1 MKEKKQ
7 KRYVKKMKTVCLAG
21 LLVTAQC
28 AGMVLPVM
36 AAPAEVAGQEIGLQ
50 TEIPVTAS
58 QVDET
63 NLIPSHVRDIFDAQF
78 YRNTYPDVA
87 AAFGDDEQ
95 ALFKHFMMFGLKE
108 GRIGSPILNI
118 AMYRSL
124 YPDLAAAFGDNWD
137 LYVLHYFRYGISEGR
152 SNGIVIAKESSNA
165 VTAKTSDTEEDSKA
179 VYVNKQGTS
188 YDDKGNVLIP
198 WDVITRE
205 NYLTLEALRQR
216 CGDTLVLLLDK
227 NGNVTFVG
235 GNFSDVKVK
244 DIDSARESLHCM
256 MKLLNFPEDTAQL
269 YLTHVNTDSRGDIYY
284 RFSAQEK
291 ETGYLY
297 ADTDIIVGTDTDGKV
312 LCLSSSSGTRYYNTE
327 LPEKMVNWDEITAQK
342 AAKGWTRCPG
352 EPVLKYDAV
361 LNQFVWVK
369 YYEKD
374 GIVCE
379 YRVAVSMDSSYDID
393 EECYYQGMPT
403 AESYSY
409 DFYFKNDI
417 STVEWTVYDYYGNEV
432 KLPMAYEQGKGY
444 YLLDK
449 KRKIVGIDYSDSLV
463 PCYFQNQEELAKYYI
478 SAVSNIQSVWDT
490 YHELGLFDDETPT
503 PILFRQNALEYYQ
516 ASCGYDCGVLSVEI
530 YSDNGVATYDTIAHE
545 LAHGVLAMLTG
556 NLAYKNA
563 TGAINESYADIL
575 GNLLEMIAVE
585 NGSNLG
591 KAEADNWLYAE
602 GVTGV
607 ALRDMAAPGNAGQPD
622 RVGGEYFEMDTND
635 RYAALNDYGGVHENS
650 GILNRICYRMYAEA
664 GISKKELFLLWYD
677 TLQQLNEDTDYGS
690 IRRYMEYELRRH
702 GLESKIDTVNKIFD
716 DGRVD
721 SYVSGTTWK
730 EMEAA
735 PGSSKVT
742 LNFKN
747 IPENIDLSVLGYD
760 QKRGAK
766 LYIDNDSAGTP
777 GVLLKEGNSLNYIFV
792 TPYQN
797 NVPVFS
803 SVFGNVKN
811 PVVGTEDR
819 NLEIDY
825 RDVLA
830 AELTKNNV
838 ALSEQ
843 DQNSFLEVTFALENT
858 LTGSVEGWTIIL
870 KRPDENVDVTFD
882 INVTSNQAVQSEISE
897 KTDNVDS
904 PRRAV
909 LRKDSEYS
917 YTITLKQNDGTEWE
931 KKTSLNTK
939 DMQSEE
945 NRTVTIS
952 FDETDDGWIK
962 HTVTETA
969 ALSVER
975 GALTEAGDMAAVAA
989 GNEVPASGKVTQNS
1003 DMNRADNVVTG
1014 DDTVE
1019 NETAIV
1025 SDSVE
1030 NDDILAGDYTEE
1042 NEVVIESDS
1051 AENNE
1056 ALADGDTE
1064 ENEVAIVGDTGEKDD
1079 LAQEKS
1085 ENMEADKNAAD
1096 VRTSDEIERE
1106 TVMSEEGEEETD
1118 KNECEDDDIAS
1129 DIGEEAVQNAEN
1141 SGDISGSESTTAES
1155 VAA

>member
-1 MKEKKQ
+1 MRERRQ
-7 KRYVKKMKTVCLAG
+7 KRYVKKMRTVCLAG
-21 LLVTAQC
+21 LLVTTQC

-36 AAPAEVAGQEIGLQ
+36 AAPAETTGQENGFQ
-50 TEIPVTAS
+50 TENPVTAV
-58 QVDET
+58 QADET
-63 NLIPSHVRDIFDAQF
+63 NLIPSHVWDVFDAEF
-78 YRNTYPDVA
+78 YRNTYPDVE

-95 ALFKHFMMFGLKE
+95 ALFHHFMMFGLKE

-118 AMYRSL
+118 AMYRRM
-124 YPDLAAAFGDNWD
+124 YPDLDAVFGDNWD
-137 LYVLHYFRYGISEGR
+137 LYVQHYFQYGIAEGR
-152 SNGIVIAKESSNA
+152 SNGIEKE
-165 VTAKTSDTEEDSKA
+165 TSDTQEGSKA
-179 VYVNKQGTS
+179 VYVNDNGTS
-188 YDDKGNVLIP
+188 YDDSGNVLIP

-205 NYLTLEALRQR
+205 SYLTLETLRRR

-256 MKLLNFPEDTAQL
+256 MKLLNFPEDTTQL

-297 ADTDIIVGTDTDGKV
+297 ADTDIIIGADQSGKV
-312 LCLSSSSGTRYYNTE
+312 LSLSSSSGTRYYNTE
-327 LPEKMVNWDEITAQK
+327 LLEKTVDWDEITARK
-342 AAKGWTRCPG
+342 EADGWTLCSG

-361 LNQFVWVK
+361 LNQFVRVK

-379 YRVAVSMDSSYDID
+379 YRVAVSTDSSYNID

-417 STVEWTVYDYYGNEV
+417 STVEWTVKDYYDNEV
-432 KLPMAYEQGKGY
+432 TLPMAYEQGKGY

-463 PCYFQNQEELAKYYI
+463 PRYFQNQGELAKYYI

-503 PILFRQNALEYYQ
+503 PILFRQNMLPFYQ
-516 ASCGYDCGVLSVEI
+516 ATCGYDCGVLSVEI
-530 YSDNGVATYDTIAHE
+530 YSEDSVATYDTIAHE
-545 LAHGVLAMLTG
+545 LAHGVLAMITG
-556 NLAYKNA
+556 NLAYQNA

-585 NGSNLG
+585 NGSKLG

-607 ALRDMAAPGNAGQPD
+607 PVRDMKKPGNMGQPD

-635 RYAALNDYGGVHENS
+635 RYAAFNDYGGVHENS
-650 GILNRICYRMYAEA
+650 GILNRICYRMHAEA
-664 GISKKELFLLWYD
+664 GIPKKDLFLLWYD

-690 IRRYMEYELRRH
+690 IRRYMEYALRRH
-702 GLESKIDTVNKIFD
+702 GLESKIDTVNQIFD

-721 SYVSGTTWK
+721 SYVSGSTWK

-742 LNFKN
+742 LNFN
-747 IPENIDLSVLGYD
+747 NMPENIVFRVLGYD
-760 QKRGAK
+760 QERGVS
-766 LYIDNDSAGTP
+766 LYIDNDSVGTP
-777 GVLLKEGNSLNYIFV
+777 GVLLKEGNSLDYIFV
-792 TPYQN
+792 APYQN

-803 SVFGNVKN
+803 N
-811 PVVGTEDR
+811 VVGTVEDSTVGEQDR
-819 NLEIDY
+819 ELLIDY

-830 AELTKNNV
+830 AGFTKNNV

-843 DQNSFLEVTFALENT
+843 DQNSLLEVTFALEDT
-858 LTGSVEGWTIIL
+858 LTGNVREWRIIL
-870 KRPDENVDVTFD
+870 KRPDEDVDVTFD
-882 INVTSNQAVQSEISE
+882 INVTSNQVVQSESSE
-897 KTDNVDS
+897 ETDNVDS

-909 LRKDSEYS
+909 LLKNSEYT
-917 YTITLKQNDGTEWE
+917 YTITLQKNDGTEW
-931 KKTSLNTK
+931 KKETNLNTGN
-939 DMQSEE
+939 MQTEDS
-945 NRTVTIS
+945 RTVTIS
-952 FDETDDGWIK
+952 FEETDDGWQK
-962 HTVTETA
+962 QTYTKTT
-969 ALSVER
+969 ALSEESD
-975 GALTEAGDMAAVAA
+975 ALTGAGDVAEDGEVA
-989 GNEVPASGKVTQNS
+989 QSRDANRVDDVVADGDTAENEAITEGDETENN
-1003 DMNRADNVVTG
+1003 DM
-1014 DDTVE
+1014 VE

-1025 SDSVE
+1025 
-1030 NDDILAGDYTEE
+1030 DDEE
-1042 NEVVIESDS
+1042 QEKTKNMESDKES
-1051 AENNE
+1051 A
-1056 ALADGDTE
+1056 DPG
-1064 ENEVAIVGDTGEKDD
+1064 
-1079 LAQEKS
+1079 
-1085 ENMEADKNAAD
+1085 
-1096 VRTSDEIERE
+1096 TSDEIEHD
-1106 TVMSEEGEEETD
+1106 TVTTEEGEEEVD
-1118 KNECEDDDIAS
+1118 EADDDMF
-1129 DIGEEAVQNAEN
+1129 
-1141 SGDISGSESTTAES
+1141 
-1155 VAA
+1155 

>member
-1 MKEKKQ
+1 MREKKQ

-21 LLVTAQC
+21 LLVTTQC

-36 AAPAEVAGQEIGLQ
+36 AAPAEMTGQENGFQ
-50 TEIPVTAS
+50 TENPVTAM
-58 QVDET
+58 QANET
-63 NLIPSHVRDIFDAQF
+63 NLIPSHVWDVFDAEF
-78 YRNTYPDVA
+78 YRNTYPDVE

-95 ALFKHFMMFGLKE
+95 ALFHHFMMFGLKE

-118 AMYRSL
+118 AMYRSI
-124 YPDLAAAFGDNWD
+124 YPDLDAVFGDNWD
-137 LYVLHYFRYGISEGR
+137 LYVQHYFQYGISEGR
-152 SNGIVIAKESSNA
+152 SNGIEKE
-165 VTAKTSDTEEDSKA
+165 TSDTQEGSKA
-179 VYVNKQGTS
+179 VYVNDNGTS
-188 YDDKGNVLIP
+188 YDDSGNVLIP
-198 WDVITRE
+198 WDVITKD
-205 NYLTLEALRQR
+205 NYLTLETLRQR

-256 MKLLNFPEDTAQL
+256 MKLLNFPEDTTEL

-297 ADTDIIVGTDTDGKV
+297 ADTDIIIGADQSGKV
-312 LCLSSSSGTRYYNTE
+312 LSLSSSSGTRYYNTE
-327 LPEKMVNWDEITAQK
+327 LPEKTVNWDGITARK
-342 AAKGWTRCPG
+342 AAEGWTLCPG

-369 YYEKD
+369 YFKKD
-374 GIVCE
+374 DIVCE
-379 YRVAVSMDSSYDID
+379 YRVAVSKDSSYNID

-403 AESYSY
+403 AGSYSY

-417 STVEWTVYDYYGNEV
+417 PTVEWTVRDYYDNEV
-432 KLPMAYEQGKGY
+432 KLPMAYDPEKGY

-463 PCYFQNQEELAKYYI
+463 PCYFQNQEELAPYYI

-503 PILFRQNALEYYQ
+503 PILFRQNMLPYYQ

-530 YSDNGVATYDTIAHE
+530 YSDNRVATYDTIAHE
-545 LAHGVLAMLTG
+545 LAHGVLAMITG
-556 NLAYKNA
+556 NLAYQNA

-591 KAEADNWLYAE
+591 YAGADNWLYAE
-602 GVTGV
+602 GVSGD
-607 ALRDMAAPGNAGQPD
+607 ALRDMAVPGNAGQPD

-635 RYAALNDYGGVHENS
+635 KYAAFNDYGGVHENS

-664 GISKKELFLLWYD
+664 GIPKKELFLLWYD

-690 IRRYMEYELRRH
+690 IRRYMEYALRRH
-702 GLESKIDTVNKIFD
+702 GLESKIDTVNQIFD

-742 LNFKN
+742 LNFN
-747 IPENIDLSVLGYD
+747 NMPENIVLSVLGYD
-760 QKRGAK
+760 QERGGRF
-766 LYIDNDSAGTP
+766 YIDNDSIGTP
-777 GVLLKEGNSLNYIFV
+777 GVLLKEGSNLNYIFV

-797 NVPVFS
+797 NVQVFPR
-803 SVFGNVKN
+803 VIGTVKD

-830 AELTKNNV
+830 AELTQNDV
-838 ALSEQ
+838 TLSEQ
-843 DQNSFLEVTFALENT
+843 EQNSFLEVTFALKDT

-870 KRPDENVDVTFD
+870 KRPDEDVDVTFD

-909 LRKDSEYS
+909 LRKDSEYT
-917 YTITLKQNDGTEWE
+917 YTITLQKNDGTEW
-931 KKTSLNTK
+931 KKESNLDTG
-939 DMQSEE
+939 DMKTEE
-945 NRTVTIS
+945 SRTVTIS
-952 FDETDDGWIK
+952 FEATDDDWKKQTYTETTALSEESDALTQTSNVAENGEVAQSRDANRVDDVVADGDTTENEAVTEGDET
-962 HTVTETA
+962 EN
-969 ALSVER
+969 
-975 GALTEAGDMAAVAA
+975 
-989 GNEVPASGKVTQNS
+989 NE
-1003 DMNRADNVVTG
+1003 M
-1014 DDTVE
+1014 VE

-1025 SDSVE
+1025 DDAIENSDSLSVDDTSE
-1030 NDDILAGDYTEE
+1030 NGVA
-1042 NEVVIESDS
+1042 VESD
-1051 AENNE
+1051 A
-1056 ALADGDTE
+1056 G
-1064 ENEVAIVGDTGEKDD
+1064 GKDD
-1079 LAQEKS
+1079 EEQEKPES
-1085 ENMEADKNAAD
+1085 MESDKESADP
-1096 VRTSDEIERE
+1096 RTSDEIEHE
-1106 TVMSEEGEEETD
+1106 TVKTEEGEEE
-1118 KNECEDDDIAS
+1118 
-1129 DIGEEAVQNAEN
+1129 AVRC
-1141 SGDISGSESTTAES
+1141 
-1155 VAA
+1155 